1 MHQLYSCHVLHI
13 CQCVFCL
20 SWTASCNPCC
30 IPLPCRNGCPADP
43 PDLIMLA
50 HHGCEHTKYY
60 QSQVNGTNNI
70 EVVCAVKSFSLAC
83 FTMAFFWKS
92 LSQYWIMRLL
102 LPSLQ
107 VQRAEMAIIHPSW
120 TGNVEDG
127 YDAALLRLSRDP
139 NVRIPQL
146 AERDFD
152 LYANSKVY
160 GLSLGSVLKVAQFDV
175 VKNGF
180 CPKLRN
186 LGNNTFCAYSSG
198 AKMDS
203 GTLACWILGLPPI

>member
-1 MHQLYSCHVLHI
+1 MVMNIQNTTNLKLMALILYR
-13 CQCVFCL
+13 
-20 SWTASCNPCC
+20 CC
-30 IPLPCRNGCPADP
+30 SHCEILLVG
-43 PDLIMLA
+43 MF
-50 HHGCEHTKYY
+50 HHG
-60 QSQVNGTNNI
+60 
-70 EVVCAVKSFSLAC
+70 
-83 FTMAFFWKS
+83 FFWKS
-92 LSQYWIMRLL
+92 LSQHRIMRFSLT
-102 LPSLQ
+102 SLQ
-107 VQRAEMAIIHPSW
+107 VQRAEMAIIHPGW

-146 AERDFD
+146 AKRDFD

-160 GLSLGSVLKVAQFDV
+160 GLSLGSVLRVVQFDV
-175 VKNGF
+175 VKNSF

-203 GTLACWILGLPPI
+203 GTLACWFLGLPPI